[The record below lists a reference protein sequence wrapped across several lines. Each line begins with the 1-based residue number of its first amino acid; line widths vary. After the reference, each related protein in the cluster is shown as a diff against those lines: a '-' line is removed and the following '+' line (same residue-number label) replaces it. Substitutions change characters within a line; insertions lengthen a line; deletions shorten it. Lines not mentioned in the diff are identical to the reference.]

1 MLAWGLGLWLGIDPG
16 ERLYLSGT
24 AVVAGVLASVP
35 LLLGLRWTLSTS
47 FPPVRRLVEV
57 VQDQLGPLIAR
68 RSSLELATLAT
79 LAGLA
84 EEILFRGVVQ
94 VAIARVVPEVA
105 ALVLASIAFGLA
117 HFITSAYALL
127 AGIAGLYLG
136 TLFLAQGNLLVPVV
150 AHALYDFIALMCL
163 VRRYRAR
170 REAAG

>member
-1 MLAWGLGLWLGIDPG
+1 VLAWGLGLWLGIDPG
-16 ERLYLSGT
+16 ERFYLSGT

-68 RSSLELATLAT
+68 RSSLELAALAT

-117 HFITSAYALL
+117 HFITRAYALL